1 VTYAW
6 STGATTST
14 ISTSTAGTYS
24 VTVTDTKGCTGSGT
38 GSLTVNPNPT
48 VSVDSVQACAGNSAT
63 ITATPAGGTG
73 SKTFAWSTGATTST
87 ISVNTAGN
95 YSVTVTDTK
104 GCTASGFGK
113 LTVNA
118 LPAIS
123 ADPTNQ
129 TVTSGS
135 SASFSVTATGAG
147 LTYQWRKATVN
158 LVNGGNISG
167 ATSATLTIN
176 PAAAADA
183 GSYDVVVSG
192 TCPPSK
198 TSNPATLTV
207 NRIPT
212 TSSLTTAPNP
222 SIFGQSVI
230 FSDTVKG
237 GATTGL
243 VYFKV
248 DGIVVD
254 SAAINGSGIALV
266 SKSNLAIGTH
276 AILARYNG
284 SASYDTSTSNT
295 VSQVVKPDTF
305 TIAASAGLH
314 GTINPSGNVKAAR
327 GSNKSFSMVPSS
339 GYHVDSV
346 IVDGAKVDSTAS
358 YTFIN
363 VTANHTIRATF
374 AQSTFTITASAGA
387 NGTIT
392 PSGAVVVNAGAS
404 QAFAITGNTGY
415 RVLDVVV
422 DGSSVGTATNYS
434 FTNVSADH
442 TISATFE
449 VSPAYATMY
458 RSFRADSIV
467 ASKDNKGKPNK
478 YVARK
483 PDKVD
488 FLFVVR
494 NDSVAITD
502 FHVEFSIAID
512 TSRPFFTVPASTIS
526 NGDLGKMKKWN
537 FTFASPLAP
546 GDSVR
551 VQAFGNKG
559 KLQKVGKYWWTRS
572 TVKNGPNH
580 KNPFFVR
587 NQPKLP
593 MPNRINALAENFAF
607 SGFMSTNGLLVGKD
621 RTLDSAKQYGW
632 LLSPKY
638 TNVVKTLS
646 DKTGPH
652 TTAAHGFNVLVN
664 GKPVLKRHTQLPP
677 ATFNDVL
684 LADMIALKISIVAS
698 QLEKTPLGFGELI
711 YNDGTANPL
720 NGLMIKEIAHVGDSL
735 MMGSYSGGIHVFADQ
750 AAFDTLDYTIKRINN
765 AFEGPMDTVKFS
777 DSLKLKGV
785 RALADVPYLRSNS
798 SAVPEKLQPVQVI
811 NLELPLSFE
820 LRQNYP
826 NPFNPT
832 TTIEFQLSDPAVVTL
847 KVYNIVGQTVA
858 TLLENQQME
867 DGEQQVEF
875 NASTLASGIYFYRIF
890 VEQPAN
896 LEDGIPSNYHS
907 TTRKMIL
914 VK

>member
-1 VTYAW
+1 M
-6 STGATTST
+6 
-14 ISTSTAGTYS
+14 
-24 VTVTDTKGCTGSGT
+24 
-38 GSLTVNPNPT
+38 
-48 VSVDSVQACAGNSAT
+48 
-63 ITATPAGGTG
+63 TATPAGGTG
-73 SKTFAWSTGATTST
+73 AAAFSWSTGATTST
-87 ISVNTAGN
+87 ISVSTAGN

-123 ADPTNQ
+123 SNPTNQ
-129 TVTSGS
+129 TVTSGG

-147 LTYQWRKATVN
+147 LTYQWRKGGVD

-167 ATSATLTIN
+167 ATTATLTVN
-176 PAAAADA
+176 PAATVDA

-198 TSNPATLTV
+198 TSTAATLTV
-207 NRIPT
+207 TRIPT
-212 TSSLTTAPNP
+212 TGSLTTTPNP
-222 SIFGQSVI
+222 SVFGQSVI

-248 DGIVVD
+248 DGLVVD
-254 SAAINGSGIALV
+254 SAAVNGSGISLV

-276 AILARYNG
+276 AVAAFYGG
-284 SASYDTSTSNT
+284 SASFDTSTSNT

-327 GSNKSFSMVPSS
+327 GSNRSFSVTPSG

-392 PSGAVVVNAGAS
+392 PSGAVVVNAGGN

-415 RVLDVVV
+415 RVLDVEV
-422 DGSSVGTATNYS
+422 DGSSVGTVTNYS
-434 FTNVSADH
+434 FTNVATDH

-449 VSPAYATMY
+449 VSPAYAIAY
-458 RSFRADSIV
+458 RSFAADSI
-467 ASKDNKGKPNK
+467 ALARDNKGKAGK

-526 NGDLGKMKKWN
+526 TTDSKLKKWN
-537 FTFASPLAP
+537 FTFSSPLSV
-546 GDSVR
+546 GDSVS
-551 VQAFGNKG
+551 VSGFGDKG
-559 KLQKVGKYWWTRS
+559 KFQKVSKYYWTKAS
-572 TVKNGPNH
+572 VQTGPSH

-593 MPNRINALAENFAF
+593 MPNRINALAEDFAF
-607 SGFMSTNGLLVGKD
+607 SGFASTNGLLVGKD
-621 RTLDSAKQYGW
+621 RSLDSAKQYGW
-632 LLSPKY
+632 LQSPKY

-646 DKTGPH
+646 DKTGRH
-652 TTAAHGFNVLVN
+652 TGAAHGFNVLVN

-677 ATFNDVL
+677 LTFNDVL

-711 YNDGTANPL
+711 YNDGGSNQF
-720 NGLMIKEIAHVGDSL
+720 NGLMIKEIAHAGDSL
-735 MMGSYSGGIHVFADQ
+735 MMGSYSAGVHLFPD
-750 AAFDTLDYTIKRINN
+750 AATFHLLDSTVQNINN

-785 RALADVPYLRSNS
+785 RLLADVPYLRSNS
-798 SAVPEKLQPVQVI
+798 TVVPEKLQPVQVI
-811 NLELPLSFE
+811 NLDLPLSSE

-832 TTIEFQLSDPAVVTL
+832 TTIEFSLSNPAVVTL
-847 KVYNIVGQTVA
+847 KVYNTVGQEVA
-858 TLLENQQME
+858 TLLDNQQMD
-867 DGEQQVEF
+867 DGEQQVQF
-875 NASTLASGIYFYRIF
+875 NASKLSSGVYFYRIIA
-890 VEQPAN
+890 EQIGN
-896 LEDGIPSNYHS
+896 EDDGIPSSYFS
-907 TTRKMIL
+907 SAKKMLLI
-914 VK
+914 K